1 MKGNVIRN
9 WIHKVFGDI
18 KVFRH
23 PMYIA
28 YDPGGCGVEGEE
40 VREVLRVLQPGD
52 ILLRRFNGY
61 LDNWFIPGRFT
72 HAAIYCG
79 PLTEADRPLAAW
91 LHQGNRRPSAMA
103 QFKVGPE
110 MVIHALAPVVKE
122 EDILTF
128 CRCDK
133 LAILRLPEVIRAV
146 VPPLGAG
153 VPREH
158 FDAEELGIDD
168 LLKGGEA
175 VARDT
180 VIPLLIKEAVRRVGL
195 PFDFDFRLTSFDHL
209 YCSELVYACF
219 KSVQRF
225 LNVRPTM
232 HRAWWFAR
240 NSILPDDFLKAG
252 LHLVWVSRSVAKA
265 HPELAGTA
273 VGRPVFGVGT

>member
-146 VPPLGAG
+146 VPPLRAG
-153 VPREH
+153 VPRER

-168 LLKGGEA
+168 QLKSGEA

-180 VIPLLIKEAVRRVGL
+180 VIPLVIKEAVRRVGL

-209 YCSELVYACF
+209 YCSELVYVCF

-252 LHLVWVSRSVAKA
+252 LQLVWVSKSVAKA
-265 HPELAGTA
+265 HPELAGPA

>member
-91 LHQGNRRPSAMA
+91 LHQGNRNRPATA

-168 LLKGGEA
+168 LLKSGEA

-180 VIPLLIKEAVRRVGL
+180 VIPLFIKEAVRRVGL

-209 YCSELVYACF
+209 YCSELVYVCF

>member
-91 LHQGNRRPSAMA
+91 LHQGNRNRPATA
-103 QFKVGPE
+103 QFKVGPGNGHSRPRASRE
-110 MVIHALAPVVKE
+110 GGRHPHVLP
-122 EDILTF
+122 
-128 CRCDK
+128 
-133 LAILRLPEVIRAV
+133 LRQ
-146 VPPLGAG
+146 AG
-153 VPREH
+153 DP
-158 FDAEELGIDD
+158 ASA
-168 LLKGGEA
+168 GGH
-175 VARDT
+175 
-180 VIPLLIKEAVRRVGL
+180 P
-195 PFDFDFRLTSFDHL
+195 
-209 YCSELVYACF
+209 
-219 KSVQRF
+219 
-225 LNVRPTM
+225 
-232 HRAWWFAR
+232 
-240 NSILPDDFLKAG
+240 AG
-252 LHLVWVSRSVAKA
+252 RSAA
-265 HPELAGTA
+265 QGGSSA
-273 VGRPVFGVGT
+273 